1 MEMVNRTSDVSV
13 WSWKEK
19 SGLERHLGVN
29 SICVVVEVM
38 DLGHLRIISRLKS

>member
-1 MEMVNRTSDVSV
+1 MVNRTLDVLV

-19 SGLERHLGVN
+19 LGLERYLGVN

-38 DLGHLRIISRLKS
+38 DLGYLRIILRLKS